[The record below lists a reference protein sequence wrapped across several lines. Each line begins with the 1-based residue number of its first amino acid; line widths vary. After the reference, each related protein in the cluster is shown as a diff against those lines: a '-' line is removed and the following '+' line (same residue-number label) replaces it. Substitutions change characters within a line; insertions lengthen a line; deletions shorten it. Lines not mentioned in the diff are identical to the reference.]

1 MPATDRD
8 LDISLCGGFNV
19 HVPINFDDG
28 VQWLARISRYLKGDG
43 PVDMLS
49 QTTESEVSTYRK
61 LKSHDF
67 PVAQVMD
74 WGTGLFSKSSS
85 QSLLLLTA

>member
-8 LDISLCGGFNV
+8 LDTSLCGGFNV
-19 HVPINFDDG
+19 HVCLEFDDG
-28 VQWLARISRYLKGDG
+28 VQWLARISRHMKGDG

-61 LKSHDF
+61 LKSHGF
-67 PVAQVMD
+67 PVAQVID
-74 WGTGLFSKSSS
+74 WGTGVFSKSGS
-85 QSLLLLTA
+85 